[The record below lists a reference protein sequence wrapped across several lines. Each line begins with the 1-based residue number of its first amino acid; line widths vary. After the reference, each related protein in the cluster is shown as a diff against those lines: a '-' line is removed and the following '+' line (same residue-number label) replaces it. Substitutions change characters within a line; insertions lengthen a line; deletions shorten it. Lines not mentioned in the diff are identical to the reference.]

1 VKFPSARIDG
11 DALRHNLA
19 VVRRF
24 APHSRVLAVIKANAY
39 GHGLIPVARALQA
52 ADALGVARL
61 GEGLSLREAGIDS
74 DIVLLEGVFSAEQ
87 LALAQRGGFQ
97 LVVHSMEQIAILESQ
112 AGSGGF
118 TVWLKLDTGMNR
130 LGVRAQD
137 FAAALQRLRACRA
150 VGNVRLMTHL
160 AVAEE
165 ETNPTTVLQIG
176 AFEAATN
183 GIAAERSIA
192 NSAGLILWPQ
202 ARADWVRPG
211 LMLYGI
217 SPIAGRDAGTL
228 GLRPAMTL
236 TTQLIAI
243 RRVPAGES
251 VGYGGIWRASRD
263 STIGIAAIGYGDG
276 YPRNMR
282 SGTPALVEGCEV
294 PIVGRVSMDMTA
306 LDLTDHPAARVGV
319 AVTLWGEGLPAERVA
334 PYADTIPYELVCGV
348 SQRVA
353 LDWRS

>member
-1 VKFPSARIDG
+1 VKFPCARIDG

-24 APHSRVLAVIKANAY
+24 APGSRVLAVIKANAY
-39 GHGLIPVARALQA
+39 GHGLIPVARTLRG

-61 GEGLSLREAGIDS
+61 EEGVTLREAGIES
-74 DIVLLEGVFSAEQ
+74 DIVLLEGIFSGEQ
-87 LALAQRGGFQ
+87 LTLAQRHRFE
-97 LVVHSMEQIAILESQ
+97 LVVHSAEQIAILENH
-112 AGSGGF
+112 AGAASF

-130 LGVRAQD
+130 LGVRVQD
-137 FAAALQRLRACRA
+137 VAAALSRLRGCR
-150 VGNVRLMTHL
+150 VVTRLRLMTHL

-165 ETNPTTVLQIG
+165 ETN
-176 AFEAATN
+176 AATPQQIAAFASATD
-183 GIAAERSIA
+183 GIVAERSIA

-202 ARADWVRPG
+202 ARTDWVRPG

-217 SPIAGRDAGTL
+217 SPIAGREAAAL

-236 TTQLIAI
+236 TTQVIAM
-243 RRVPAGES
+243 RRVPAGET
-251 VGYGGIWRASRD
+251 VGYGGIWRAARD

-276 YPRNMR
+276 YPRRMR
-282 SGTPALVEGCEV
+282 GGTPVLVDGHVV
-294 PIVGRVSMDMTA
+294 PVVGRVSMDMTA
-306 LDLTDHPAARVGV
+306 VDLTDHPTARVGN
-319 AVTLWGEGLPAERVA
+319 AVTLWGEGLPAECVA

-353 LDWRS
+353 LDWHA